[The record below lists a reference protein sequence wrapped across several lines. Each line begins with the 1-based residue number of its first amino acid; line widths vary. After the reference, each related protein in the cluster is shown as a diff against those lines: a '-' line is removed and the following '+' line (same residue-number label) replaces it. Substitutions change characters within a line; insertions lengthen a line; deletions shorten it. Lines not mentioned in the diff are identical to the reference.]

1 MNGGTLNRDT
11 DEGIR
16 GIEEAMAPLMGAA
29 PAAPYGTAASA
40 GVLALHCL
48 G

>member
-16 GIEEAMAPLMGAA
+16 GVEEAMAPLMGAA
-29 PAAPYGTAASA
+29 P
-40 GVLALHCL
+40 
-48 G
+48 